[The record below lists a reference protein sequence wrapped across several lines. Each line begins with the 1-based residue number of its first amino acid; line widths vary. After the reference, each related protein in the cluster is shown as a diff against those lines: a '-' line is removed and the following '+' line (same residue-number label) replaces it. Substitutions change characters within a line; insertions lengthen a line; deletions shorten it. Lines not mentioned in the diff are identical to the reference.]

1 MKPRSRVLAS
11 ALVAL
16 VCLAAA
22 ADTLYLRDGEQQAGQ
37 LVKMK
42 KSKLWFEGREG
53 VSVYDKAE
61 VHKVQLQRARHFD
74 DIETAGQITD
84 PDLLAAMASQP
95 SEQDY
100 PAAGYV
106 VLLERRTFDLS
117 KEGTVLDTTRLIAKV
132 LRQRGEDVATQSAWY
147 YEDTDIPRIDY
158 ALTVTP
164 DGRVLHL
171 DDAALKN
178 ESIYANLPT
187 YRRLA
192 RFRFACKE
200 PRPGSILDI
209 QYTVERKRGGPL
221 EPFYTREL
229 FRGDQPILRKEVI
242 ARIPAERRLSAQEFG
257 PEAITPD
264 HALENGMTVLTCVL
278 DEPQPGIVPEPFMPP
293 TSTIAPSV
301 TLGEGATWDTLVAAY
316 VDVLNGLPPLP
327 DDLAAKAKQRAADA
341 GEDGAVAA
349 IHSFVARGIRTARVS
364 HLEYGLTPHA
374 PGETA
379 QRGLANELDK
389 NVLYY
394 RMLRAAGIDCAFSF
408 VRSRD
413 RGPLADKVPSLRA
426 FDRSAVRL
434 ASGAYSTTVSD
445 VLSWGTLPGSM
456 QGADALLI
464 EPGQETTTKTP
475 CPAPETEL
483 EATEFD
489 GTLAP
494 DGRLELAV
502 TYAATGNAAQWFR
515 QMKDMDDQQLRNQL
529 QQIAG
534 AIHPAAV
541 LTNLEQTDLADLSED
556 PRITLHCD
564 IPAYAT
570 TAGDDLM
577 LFTLPALF
585 YDAQAVGRPSREHPL
600 HWNNVAMEKASGVI
614 RLPEGFT
621 VYSLPDPVDFESDTV
636 SYQASLEA
644 ADGTLTFS
652 DRYTLKTPDAP
663 KEAYGVYKT
672 CVELRARLPR
682 QRIILA
688 RQ

>member
-16 VCLAAA
+16 ICLAAA

-37 LVKMK
+37 LVRMK

-61 VHKVQLQRARHFD
+61 VHKVQLQRARRFD
-74 DIETAGQITD
+74 EVDTVDKIAD
-84 PDLLAAMASQP
+84 PDLLAAIDSQP
-95 SEQDY
+95 SEQDF

-117 KEGTVLDTTRLIAKV
+117 EEGTVLDTTRLIAKV

-147 YEDTDIPRIDY
+147 YEDTDVPRVDY

-178 ESIYANLPT
+178 ESIYASFPT

-200 PRPGSILDI
+200 PRPGSILDV

-229 FRGDQPILRKEVI
+229 FRGEQPILRKEII
-242 ARIPAERRLSAQEFG
+242 ARVPAERRLSAQEFG
-257 PEAITPD
+257 PKGITPT
-264 HALENGMTVLTCVL
+264 HALENGMNVLTCVL
-278 DEPQPGIVPEPFMPP
+278 DTPQPGIVPEPFMPP
-293 TSTIAPSV
+293 TSTIAPSL
-301 TLGEGATWDTLVAAY
+301 TLGEGATWDALIAAY
-316 VDVLNGLPPLP
+316 IDALEELPPLP
-327 DDLAAKAKQRAADA
+327 DDLVAKAKQLAEDA
-341 GEDGAVAA
+341 GANSAVGA
-349 IHSFVARGIRTARVS
+349 IHSFVARGIRTAPVS
-364 HLEYGLTPHA
+364 HLQYGLKPHA

-394 RMLRAAGIDCAFSF
+394 RMLQAAGIDCAFSF
-408 VRSRD
+408 VRGRN

-426 FDRSAVRL
+426 FDHSAVRL
-434 ASGAYSTTVSD
+434 ASGIYSTTVSD
-445 VLSWGTLPGSM
+445 ALSWDALPVAM
-456 QGADALLI
+456 QGADALII
-464 EPGQETTTKTP
+464 ETGGAGTTTTP
-475 CPAPETEL
+475 RPVPAAEL
-483 EATEFD
+483 EGTEFE
-489 GTLAP
+489 GTLSP
-494 DGRLELAV
+494 DGRLVLAV
-502 TYAATGNAAQWFR
+502 TYSATGNAAQWFR

-541 LTNLEQTDLADLSED
+541 LTDLEQTDLADLTKN
-556 PRITLHCD
+556 PRLTLHCD

-585 YDAQAVGRPSREHPL
+585 YDARAVGRPSREHPL
-600 HWNNVAMEKASGVI
+600 HWSNVAMETASGVI
-614 RLPEGFT
+614 QLPEGFT
-621 VYSLPDPVDFESDTV
+621 VYSLPDTVNFDSDTV
-636 SYQASLEA
+636 SYQASLET
-644 ADGTLTFS
+644 ADGALTFS
-652 DRYTLKTPDAP
+652 DRYTLKAP
-663 KEAYGVYKT
+663 EAPREAYGDFKT
-672 CVELRARLPR
+672 CVEQRARLPR